1 MSSNRAAK
9 KNCTETK
16 QEILLKLLLHCVVDD
31 PVVLVLLF
39 TRSPLNED
47 VFAAPTKDCVPVSHE
62 EIKDLQAKIYK
73 LFLQVIIHL
82 NVRFVLLTFLL

>member
-1 MSSNRAAK
+1 MQQRKTAQKQNR
-9 KNCTETK
+9 NG
-16 QEILLKLLLHCVVDD
+16 LLLELLLRRVVDD
-31 PVVLVLLF
+31 PVVVVVVLLF

-73 LFLQVIIHL
+73 LFLQVIIPL
-82 NVRFVLLTFLL
+82 SV

>member
-1 MSSNRAAK
+1 MQQRKTAQKQNSNGL
-9 KNCTETK
+9 
-16 QEILLKLLLHCVVDD
+16 LLKLLLGCVVDD
-31 PVVLVLLF
+31 PVIVLLF

-47 VFAAPTKDCVPVSHE
+47 VFAAPMKDCVPVSHE

-82 NVRFVLLTFLL
+82 NVRFVLLIFLL